1 MGGVCYTNLMTVFG
15 SLAVILGMA
24 AVGGVLARLL
34 KLPAVIG
41 YIVAGMVLSAF
52 VKIPIIEVM
61 GQLGVTLLLFLVGL
75 ELPVATLKKI
85 GSTAMVVGIGQITIT
100 FVLGTLIAV
109 GLGFAVTSAMYIGIA
124 LTFGS
129 TVIVVNLLSAK
140 RDLQSLYGRIA
151 IGALLVQDFVAIG
164 ILVILSGLGQSG
176 FVVGNLLWVIIK
188 SIVLVGLTI
197 WLSEKI
203 LPRLFDFVGKTTEV
217 IFVVALAW
225 CLIVAAA
232 ISHPVIG
239 FNVEIGGFLAGLALA
254 NAASNLQIISRVRP
268 LRDFFMT
275 WFFVALGANI
285 VLADIGSIIWPGT
298 ILSIFVLIG
307 KPLIVMLILGVM
319 GYKKRVAF
327 MAAVT
332 VAQVSEFSLVILT
345 LALRIGHIDSKVL
358 SLVGLVAVVTMSASS
373 YIIANAKAIY
383 RKVGKYLW
391 IFERKIKLAKSQEK
405 KEWKDHV
412 VLFGHNRTGTILRP
426 ILQKLEHEV
435 LVVDFDPQVVEA
447 LGTEVVYGDVAD
459 YDLYDEIGL
468 AKAKAVVST
477 VSDVED
483 NLQLLEYLKKLKN
496 KPLVIVTADDTREG
510 ELLYKKGADYVLIPH
525 TVGGEY
531 LAGILEH
538 HGLSADYFRSPK
550 MRRIFSIS

>member
-1 MGGVCYTNLMTVFG
+1 MTVFG
-15 SLAVILGMA
+15 SLAVILGLA

-85 GSTAMVVGIGQITIT
+85 GSTAMVVGIGQIVTT
-100 FVLGTLIAV
+100 FVLGTLIAA
-109 GLGFAVTSAMYIGIA
+109 GLGFAVTPAMYIGIA

-129 TVIVVNLLSAK
+129 TVIVINLLSAK

-232 ISHPVIG
+232 ISHPAIG
-239 FNVEIGGFLAGLALA
+239 FSVEIGGFLAGLALA

-510 ELLYKKGADYVLIPH
+510 ELLYKKGADYVLVPH

>member
-1 MGGVCYTNLMTVFG
+1 MTVFG
-15 SLAVILGMA
+15 SLAIILGMA

-34 KLPAVIG
+34 KLPSVIG
-41 YIVAGMVLSAF
+41 YIVAGMALSAV
-52 VKIPIIEVM
+52 VKIPIIELM

-75 ELPVATLKKI
+75 ELPIATLKKI
-85 GSTAMVVGIGQITIT
+85 GSTAMVVGIGQIAIT
-100 FVLGTLIAV
+100 FVLGTLIATA
-109 GLGFAVTSAMYIGIA
+109 LGFAVTPAMYIGIA

-151 IGALLVQDFVAIG
+151 IGVLLVQDFVAIG
-164 ILVILSGLGQSG
+164 ILVVLSGLGQSG
-176 FVVGNLLWVIIK
+176 FMVGNLFWVIIK
-188 SIVLVGLTI
+188 SVVLVGLTI

-225 CLIVAAA
+225 CLVIAAS
-232 ISHPVIG
+232 ISHPAVG
-239 FNVEIGGFLAGLALA
+239 FTVEIGGFLAGLALA

-285 VLADIGSIIWPGT
+285 ALSDIGSIIWPGT
-298 ILSIFVLIG
+298 ILSAFVLIG
-307 KPLIVMLILGVM
+307 KPLIVMFILGVM

-327 MAAVT
+327 LAAVT

-345 LALRIGHIDSKVL
+345 LALRIGHIDAKVL
-358 SLVGLVAVVTMSASS
+358 SLVGFVAIVTMSVSTYLIS
-373 YIIANAKAIY
+373 NAQAIY
-383 RKVGKYLW
+383 RKIGKYLW
-391 IFERKIKLAKSQEK
+391 IFERKAKLTDLGTK
-405 KEWKDHV
+405 KEWKNHV

-426 ILQKLEHEV
+426 VLQKLGHEV
-435 LVVDFDPQVVEA
+435 LVVDFDPQIVES
-447 LGTEVVYGDVAD
+447 LGPQAIYGDVAD

-468 AKAKAVVST
+468 SSAVAVIST
-477 VSDVED
+477 VSDMGD
-483 NLQLLEYLKKLKN
+483 NLQLLEFLKKLKN
-496 KPLVIVTADDTREG
+496 KPLSIVTADDAREG
-510 ELLYKKGADYVLIPH
+510 EILYKRGADYVLVPH

-550 MRRIFSIS
+550 MRRIFSMS